1 MASATSEATRLQS
14 FIFRLADSPRFP
26 EFREFHLLDS
36 LRLRMTK
43 VTHAVT
49 MGVKD
54 LRNGMAAMPMSR
66 YCAFPVFKHLFL
78 VSLSL

>member
-26 EFREFHLLDS
+26 EFREFHLLES

-54 LRNGMAAMPMSR
+54 LRN
-66 YCAFPVFKHLFL
+66 
-78 VSLSL
+78 